1 MENDSALFIVIFL
14 LLKRETGG
22 KVVTVSFINKRIKW
36 QDCCYLYVFIL
47 QDQMY
52 AFQLILIKFIVIY
65 IKSYILESYIQ
76 LILIKYKFTVIY
88 IKPYILVSYNTMSL
102 SFGQIR
108 IWKMFYYFLT
118 LSSRYLIKKW
128 TQTITLSNVV
138 SQHLSIQQVY
148 K

>member
-1 MENDSALFIVIFL
+1 MENDSALFIVISL

-36 QDCCYLYVFIL
+36 QDCCNLYVFIL